1 MVAGLPGITQYAMHH
16 AMVES
21 SQDRDSARDQL
32 LSMAGRIVV
41 GITQRRDD
49 AIFALALKM

>member
-1 MVAGLPGITQYAMHH
+1 MVVGLHGITLSVMHH

-21 SQDRDSARDQL
+21 SQDRGSARDQL
-32 LSMAGRIVV
+32 LSMAGRIAA

-49 AIFALALKM
+49 AIFALALNM